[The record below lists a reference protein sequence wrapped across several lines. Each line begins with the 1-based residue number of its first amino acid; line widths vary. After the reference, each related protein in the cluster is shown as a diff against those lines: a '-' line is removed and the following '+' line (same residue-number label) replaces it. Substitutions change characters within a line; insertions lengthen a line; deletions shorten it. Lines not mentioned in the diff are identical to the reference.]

1 MDDFISLIR
10 TAVRIDEPI
19 DSQTPLI
26 SSGFIDSF
34 DVVAL
39 LAVFERQYGVAIAPD
54 QVDVETF
61 DTPRQ
66 MLTRIE
72 ALRH

>member
-1 MDDFISLIR
+1 VDDLIR
-10 TAVRIDEPI
+10 LISTTARLDEPI
-19 DSQTPLI
+19 DPDTPLI

-39 LAVFERQYGVAIAPD
+39 LAVFESQYGVAIAPE

-61 DTPRQ
+61 DTPSQ
-66 MLTRIE
+66 MLSHIE
-72 ALRH
+72 AART